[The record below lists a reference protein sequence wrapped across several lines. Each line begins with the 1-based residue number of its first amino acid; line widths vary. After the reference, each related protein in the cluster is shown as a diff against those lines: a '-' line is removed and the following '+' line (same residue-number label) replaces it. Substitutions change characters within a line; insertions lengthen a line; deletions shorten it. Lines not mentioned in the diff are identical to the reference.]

1 MVPEHSEDRVS
12 LSLVNDGPPR
22 KTWGVR
28 NPLRQ
33 RADSSGAKPTIEQ
46 IYHSERLPMVRLAV
60 LLVDDINTAEDVV
73 QDAFS
78 GVFKAWD
85 RLADEDSIRG
95 YLRTCVVNAARSVL
109 RRRRTARAYVPPV
122 EPPAEG
128 ADTSTLLA
136 EEYRE
141 ALQALSLLPE
151 RQREVIVLR
160 YWSDLSEAEVAT
172 ALGISKGTVKS
183 STSRG
188 LATLR
193 RALPGHSHG

>member
-1 MVPEHSEDRVS
+1 MIPEHSEDRVS
-12 LSLVNDGPPR
+12 LSAVTNGTPR
-22 KTWGVR
+22 KSWVTR
-28 NPLRQ
+28 NPLRP
-33 RADSSGAKPTIEQ
+33 RVGSSGAKPTIEQ

-60 LLVDDINTAEDVV
+60 LLVDDMNTAEDVV

-78 GVFKAWD
+78 GVFRAWD
-85 RLADEDSIRG
+85 RLADEDAVRG

-122 EPPAEG
+122 ELPTAG

-151 RQREVIVLR
+151 RQREVIVMR
-160 YWSDLSEAEVAT
+160 YWSDLSDAEVAS

-183 STSRG
+183 SASRG

-193 RALPGHSHG
+193 RALPGHAHD

>member
-12 LSLVNDGPPR
+12 LSVVKPSPPR
-22 KTWGVR
+22 KSWSTR
-28 NPLRQ
+28 NPLRS
-33 RADSSGAKPTIEQ
+33 RADPPGAKPSIEQ
-46 IYHSERLPMVRLAV
+46 IYHAERLPMVRLAV
-60 LLVDDINTAEDVV
+60 LLVDDLNTAEDVV

-78 GVFKAWD
+78 GVFRAWD
-85 RLADEDSIRG
+85 RLSDEDAVRG

-122 EPPAEG
+122 EPPTEG

-151 RQREVIVLR
+151 RQREVIVMR
-160 YWSDLSEAEVAT
+160 YWSELSEAEVAS

-193 RALPGHSHG
+193 RALPSHPHD